1 MQPLTCKDLLLIS
14 VKWYRNRM
22 CLGTGLK
29 ITIIIMMII
38 TSIFFL
44 FNLAALVESIKCNL
58 TEHYMVSIQLPC
70 QFPYS

>member
-14 VKWYRNRM
+14 VKSYRNRM

-70 QFPYS
+70 QFPFS

>member
-1 MQPLTCKDLLLIS
+1 
-14 VKWYRNRM
+14 M

-70 QFPYS
+70 QFPYSWF